1 MSLMMKILKDLTP
14 LNRVVCS
21 SDYDRTI
28 VYLREVLPF
37 KVIEYSA
44 GDEYNGW
51 IIPPKWDVKEAKII
65 KDGRVI
71 YDGKWHALAVIS
83 LSRSFRGKVGLEE
96 LKKHLHYD
104 HRYDDSITF
113 HFRQLFRSW
122 SRDWGFCVPKTF
134 YDALKEG
141 EYDVII
147 ETEESDGILKILEC
161 THRGSLD
168 ETFIFGAN
176 LDHPGVAND
185 GLAGSVVGIELFK
198 RLSSKRTKFSYK
210 LALVQGIIGSEY
222 YLGKMQ
228 QAEREKILEG
238 VFLEMLGSRTQLAL
252 QESMDGKSNMEYAI
266 AKALASLG
274 TSCRTGTFESIII
287 NDEYI
292 WEAYGIPMASLSR
305 MPYPEYHSERDNLSI
320 MSERSL
326 NEAVEALEK
335 AVNILESSSLVYKK
349 FNGNICLSNP
359 RYDLYIDPGQIAFGD
374 AVNDETRKMRYLMD
388 MVPTLDKPVTTRWI
402 ADKIALPE
410 SAVVEYLQKWAD
422 RGLLDIV

>member
-1 MSLMMKILKDLTP
+1 MKILKDLTP

-21 SDYDRTI
+21 NDYDKSI
-28 VYLREVLPF
+28 EYLREVLPF

-51 IIPPKWDVKEAKII
+51 VIPPKWDVKEAKII

-83 LSRSFRGKVGLEE
+83 LSQSFRGKVGLGE

-122 SRDWGFCVPKTF
+122 SRDWGFCVPKMF
-134 YDALKEG
+134 YDGLREG

-147 ETEESDGILKILEC
+147 ETEESEGILKILEY
-161 THRGSLD
+161 THNGSLD

-176 LDHPGVAND
+176 LDHPGVSND

-222 YLGKMQ
+222 YLGKMKQ
-228 QAEREKILEG
+228 SERGKLLEG
-238 VFLEMLGSRTQLAL
+238 TFLEMLGSRTQLAL

-266 AKALASLG
+266 AKALTSLG
-274 TSCRTGTFESIII
+274 TPYRTGTFESIII

-320 MSERSL
+320 MSEQSL
-326 NEAVEALEK
+326 NEAVEALEE

-359 RYDLYIDPGQIAFGD
+359 HYDLYIDPGQTAFGD
-374 AVNDETRKMRYLMD
+374 IANEERKKMRYLMD
-388 MVPTLDKPVTTRWI
+388 LIPTLKKPATTRWI
-402 ADKIALPE
+402 ADKAGLPE
-410 SAVVEYLQKWAD
+410 TVVREYLQKWAD
-422 RGLLDIV
+422 KALLKIV